1 MRNRGLYSMSFVM
14 RICACVIF
22 LCFGAV
28 LLCACTSGAL
38 HGIQE
43 KDSVASVITET
54 DASVK
59 NTGILDSDTRVSET
73 QENEQITRKGF
84 NPEMAF
90 NYDEHEDIEVNEDYV
105 TGLCAEAVREL
116 EGMFGPAEFFVKA
129 QHNEDDS
136 YIISVEYNK
145 QAASFTE
152 EELKQIKM
160 YINQEYKEVTLSEIN
175 IQGW

>member
-1 MRNRGLYSMSFVM
+1 MKCRGLCSMSFVM

-28 LLCACTSGAL
+28 LLCACKSGARQ
-38 HGIQE
+38 GIQE
-43 KDSVASVITET
+43 KDSVTSVITET
-54 DASVK
+54 DAVGK
-59 NTGILDSDTRVSET
+59 DAETIVSDIQESE
-73 QENEQITRKGF
+73 QVTRKGY

-90 NYDEHEDIEVNEDYV
+90 DYDEHEDIEINEDYV

-116 EGMFGPAEFFVKA
+116 EGMFGPAEFYVKA
-129 QHNEDDS
+129 THNEDES
-136 YIISVEYNK
+136 YIINVGYNK
-145 QAASFTE
+145 QAAAFTE
-152 EELKQIKM
+152 EELQQIKM

>member
-14 RICACVIF
+14 RICTCVIF

-28 LLCACTSGAL
+28 LLCACKSGAL
-38 HGIQE
+38 QGIQE
-43 KDSVASVITET
+43 KDSVAIVITET

-73 QENEQITRKGF
+73 QESEQITRKGY

-90 NYDEHEDIEVNEDYV
+90 NYDEHEAVEINENYV
-105 TGLCAEAVREL
+105 AGLCAEAMREL
-116 EGMFGPAEFFVKA
+116 EGMFGPAEFYVKA
-129 QHNEDDS
+129 QHCEDDS
-136 YIISVEYNK
+136 YVIDVEYNK
-145 QAASFTE
+145 QTASFTE
-152 EELKQIKM
+152 DELQQITM
-160 YINQEYKEVTLSEIN
+160 YINYEYKEINISEIN

>member
-1 MRNRGLYSMSFVM
+1 MRNRGLYSMFFIM

-22 LCFGAV
+22 LFAGVAF
-28 LLCACTSGAL
+28 LCACKGNA
-38 HGIQE
+38 GQGVQE
-43 KDSVASVITET
+43 KDSVAGVFTET
-54 DASVK
+54 DAVVK
-59 NTGILDSDTRVSET
+59 DDGISDSDTRVSEI
-73 QENEQITRKGF
+73 QESEQVTRKGY

-105 TGLCAEAVREL
+105 AGLCAEAMREL

-136 YIISVEYNK
+136 YIINVEYNK

-152 EELKQIKM
+152 EELQQIKM
-160 YINQEYKEVTLSEIN
+160 YINQEYKEVTLLEIN

>member
-1 MRNRGLYSMSFVM
+1 MKHRGLCSMSFVV
-14 RICACVIF
+14 RICVCVIF
-22 LCFGAV
+22 LSAGAV
-28 LLCACTSGAL
+28 FFCACKGNAGQ
-38 HGIQE
+38 GIQE
-43 KDSVASVITET
+43 KDSVACVITET

-59 NTGILDSDTRVSET
+59 NTGILDSDSIVSEI
-73 QENEQITRKGF
+73 QESEQVIRKGY

-90 NYDEHEDIEVNEDYV
+90 NYDEHEDIEINEDYV
-105 TGLCAEAVREL
+105 AGLCAEAMREL

-152 EELKQIKM
+152 EELQQIKM

>member
-28 LLCACTSGAL
+28 LLCAFKSCAL
-38 HGIQE
+38 QGIQE

-90 NYDEHEDIEVNEDYV
+90 NYDEHEAVEINENYV
-105 TGLCAEAVREL
+105 AGLCAEAMREL
-116 EGMFGPAEFFVKA
+116 EGMFGPAEFYVKA
-129 QHNEDDS
+129 QHCEDDS
-136 YIISVEYNK
+136 YVIDVEYNK
-145 QAASFTE
+145 QTASFTE
-152 EELKQIKM
+152 DELQQITM
-160 YINQEYKEVTLSEIN
+160 YINYEYKEINISEIN